1 MSTTIVIGGKNIKS
15 TNIMEIPYKLVF
27 AESGYTE
34 IIFSLIQLDSGKVL
48 ASEKYG
54 IQIKEN

>member
-1 MSTTIVIGGKNIKS
+1 
-15 TNIMEIPYKLVF
+15 MEIPYKLVF
-27 AESGYTE
+27 NESGYTE
-34 IIFSLIQLDSGKVL
+34 IIFSLIKLDSGKVL